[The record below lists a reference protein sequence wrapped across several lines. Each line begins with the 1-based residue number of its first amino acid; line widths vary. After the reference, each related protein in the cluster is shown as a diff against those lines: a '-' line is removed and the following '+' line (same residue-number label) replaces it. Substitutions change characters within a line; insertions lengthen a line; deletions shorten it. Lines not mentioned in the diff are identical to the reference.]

1 MSKIFLKSEPSQ
13 EKFFNIY
20 QIGIV
25 KRKPYLINSKSY
37 IKSIYLPILSI
48 NNIHCLYYILLF
60 LLYSDM
66 RVDHIAIAVNDADR
80 ALENYKKILK
90 IDNIDVEEVPN
101 EKVKV
106 VMLNLEDTRLEL
118 IEPLEDTSPI
128 SKFLKERG
136 EGIHHI
142 AITADEI
149 ENDVNQA
156 KANGMRFLGELRTG
170 SYGRKITFIHPK
182 SLNGVLV
189 EFCQAPPH

>member
-1 MSKIFLKSEPSQ
+1 
-13 EKFFNIY
+13 
-20 QIGIV
+20 
-25 KRKPYLINSKSY
+25 
-37 IKSIYLPILSI
+37 
-48 NNIHCLYYILLF
+48 
-60 LLYSDM
+60 M

-90 IDNIDVEEVPN
+90 IDKIDVEEVPN
-101 EKVKV
+101 EMVKV

-142 AITADEI
+142 AITTDEI
-149 ENDVNQA
+149 ENDVNHA
-156 KANGMRFLGELRTG
+156 KENGMRFLGELRNG

>member
-1 MSKIFLKSEPSQ
+1 
-13 EKFFNIY
+13 
-20 QIGIV
+20 
-25 KRKPYLINSKSY
+25 
-37 IKSIYLPILSI
+37 
-48 NNIHCLYYILLF
+48 
-60 LLYSDM
+60 
-66 RVDHIAIAVNDADR
+66 VDHIAIAVNDANS

-90 IDNIDVEEVPN
+90 IDKIDVEEVPN

-118 IEPLEDTSPI
+118 IEPLDDTSPI

-149 ENDVNQA
+149 ESDVNHA
-156 KANGMRFLGELRTG
+156 KENGMRFLGDLRTG

-189 EFCQAPPH
+189 EFCQAPPTHT

>member
-1 MSKIFLKSEPSQ
+1 
-13 EKFFNIY
+13 
-20 QIGIV
+20 
-25 KRKPYLINSKSY
+25 
-37 IKSIYLPILSI
+37 
-48 NNIHCLYYILLF
+48 
-60 LLYSDM
+60 M

-156 KANGMRFLGELRTG
+156 KENGMRFLGELRTG

>member
-1 MSKIFLKSEPSQ
+1 
-13 EKFFNIY
+13 
-20 QIGIV
+20 
-25 KRKPYLINSKSY
+25 
-37 IKSIYLPILSI
+37 
-48 NNIHCLYYILLF
+48 
-60 LLYSDM
+60 M

-149 ENDVNQA
+149 ENDVNHA
-156 KANGMRFLGELRTG
+156 KENGMRFLGELRTG